1 MSVRFRVLKLVK
13 QLMELYAKNFLFL
26 FIVPR
31 LIGPR
36 LEYAKPIS
44 MTENRKRTHFAEI
57 AKRLKNELQGN
68 DKKSQ
73 SYLHSL
79 FQC

>member
-1 MSVRFRVLKLVK
+1 MRLIKLVK
-13 QLMELYAKNFLFL
+13 QLMELNSKNFLLL

-44 MTENRKRTHFAEI
+44 MTENGKRTHFAEI
-57 AKRLKNELQGN
+57 AKRLKNEIQGN

-73 SYLHSL
+73 SYLYSL
-79 FQC
+79 FQ